1 MRSLVPAAV
10 RDGLEIPFQ
19 RKVPLEGNSSRPFAA
34 WNLASHLL
42 LISVLVAL
50 RATLY
55 ALLIIIHY
63 TDYKRIMFPF
73 MGWKRSTLGFVVRD
87 AKHPVSM
94 LCITKYLMLLFLQA
108 FFPLILLSHPV
119 CSVHLHR
126 MVTIQL
132 ERDNNCLV
140 ALKAIYQAMC

>member
-1 MRSLVPAAV
+1 MRGLVPAAV
-10 RDGLEIPFQ
+10 RDGLEIPPA
-19 RKVPLEGNSSRPFAA
+19 KLSLEEIPVSRSLRGT
-34 WNLASHLL
+34 LASHLL

-119 CSVHLHR
+119 CSVYLHR